1 MKKQIESVTVNS
13 AVSSQT
19 SEDVVAGISKLHD
32 EVKAGLSAQENGS
45 IQVAEALAMICD
57 LLHNGKVPQ
66 TVKYAR
72 EEFDIGRTNAYNYL
86 KVARAFCDRT
96 EEGYRLKEKYEGF
109 SYSQLLAMHDLP
121 VADWG
126 KITAQMSVREIARL
140 KQKEVRKVRKDSKIL
155 ASCDNWEDYTQKE
168 KELLKNL
175 KSFFEK
181 HPNGKISIV
190 AIEAP
195 ELPQREQ
202 KALSEA
208 EEPQESENP
217 LEAVDSQES
226 PSEAVEPQEPP
237 SEAEEPQESPT
248 EIMEPQESPS
258 EAAEPQES
266 SSGVVEPQ
274 EAPSGAVEPQ
284 ESPSEAVEPLNSSPE
299 AVEPQENPS
308 EAAEPQETFSEA
320 EKQSDEEK

>member
-1 MKKQIESVTVNS
+1 MKEGIRMKNQIEKV
-13 AVSSQT
+13 AVSSRT

-96 EEGYRLKEKYEGF
+96 EEGYRLKEEYEGF

-140 KQKEVRKVRKDSKIL
+140 KQKEVRKVRKDTKIL

-195 ELPQREQ
+195 ELPQKKQ
-202 KALSEA
+202 KSLSEA
-208 EEPQESENP
+208 VEPQG
-217 LEAVDSQES
+217 S
-226 PSEAVEPQEPP
+226 PSEAVEPQEAP
-237 SEAEEPQESPT
+237 SEAEEPRESPS
-248 EIMEPQESPS
+248 EVMEPQETPSEAESPSEATEPLNSFPEAAEPQEAPS
-258 EAAEPQES
+258 EAAEPEGPS
-266 SSGVVEPQ
+266 EVKEPQ
-274 EAPSGAVEPQ
+274 EAS
-284 ESPSEAVEPLNSSPE
+284 
-299 AVEPQENPS
+299 S
-308 EAAEPQETFSEA
+308 EAAEQPNA
-320 EKQSDEEK
+320 E

>member
-1 MKKQIESVTVNS
+1 MKNQIEKV
-13 AVSSQT
+13 AVSSRT

-72 EEFDIGRTNAYNYL
+72 DEFDIGRTNAYNYL

-96 EEGYRLKEKYEGF
+96 EEGYRLKEEYEGF

-140 KQKEVRKVRKDSKIL
+140 KQKEVRKVRKDTKIL

-195 ELPQREQ
+195 ELPQKKQ
-202 KALSEA
+202 KSLSEA
-208 EEPQESENP
+208 VEPQG
-217 LEAVDSQES
+217 S
-226 PSEAVEPQEPP
+226 PSEAVEPQEAP
-237 SEAEEPQESPT
+237 SEAEEPRESPS
-248 EIMEPQESPS
+248 EVMEPQETPSEAESPSEATEPLNSFPEAAEPQEAPS
-258 EAAEPQES
+258 EAAEPEGPS
-266 SSGVVEPQ
+266 EVKEPQ
-274 EAPSGAVEPQ
+274 EAS
-284 ESPSEAVEPLNSSPE
+284 
-299 AVEPQENPS
+299 S
-308 EAAEPQETFSEA
+308 EAAEQPNA
-320 EKQSDEEK
+320 E

>member
-1 MKKQIESVTVNS
+1 MKNQIEKV
-13 AVSSQT
+13 AVSSRT

-72 EEFDIGRTNAYNYL
+72 DEFDIGRTNAYNYL

-96 EEGYRLKEKYEGF
+96 EEGYRLKEEYEGF

-140 KQKEVRKVRKDSKIL
+140 KQKEVRKVRKDTKIL

-195 ELPQREQ
+195 ELPQKKQ
-202 KALSEA
+202 KSL
-208 EEPQESENP
+208 
-217 LEAVDSQES
+217 
-226 PSEAVEPQEPP
+226 SEAVEPQESDPP
-237 SEAEEPQESPT
+237 LEAVESQETSSE
-248 EIMEPQESPS
+248 
-258 EAAEPQES
+258 
-266 SSGVVEPQ
+266 VVEP
-274 EAPSGAVEPQ
+274 ENPSGAVEPQ
-284 ESPSEAVEPLNSSPE
+284 EA
-299 AVEPQENPS
+299 PS
-308 EAAEPQETFSEA
+308 EAAEPEGPSEVKEPQEASSEA
-320 EKQSDEEK
+320 AEQPNAE

>member
-1 MKKQIESVTVNS
+1 MAELIMKEGIRMKNQIEKV
-13 AVSSQT
+13 AVSSRT

-72 EEFDIGRTNAYNYL
+72 DEFDIGRTNAYNYL

-96 EEGYRLKEKYEGF
+96 EEGYRLKEEYEGF

-140 KQKEVRKVRKDSKIL
+140 KQKEVRKVRKDTKIL

-195 ELPQREQ
+195 ELPQKKQ
-202 KALSEA
+202 KSLSEA
-208 EEPQESENP
+208 VEPQG
-217 LEAVDSQES
+217 S
-226 PSEAVEPQEPP
+226 PSEAVEPQEAP
-237 SEAEEPQESPT
+237 SEAEEPRESPS
-248 EIMEPQESPS
+248 EVMEPQETPSEAESPS
-258 EAAEPQES
+258 EATEPLNSFPEAAEPQE
-266 SSGVVEPQ
+266 
-274 EAPSGAVEPQ
+274 A
-284 ESPSEAVEPLNSSPE
+284 
-299 AVEPQENPS
+299 PS
-308 EAAEPQETFSEA
+308 EAAESESPSEVKEPQEASSEA
-320 EKQSDEEK
+320 AEQPNVE

>member
-1 MKKQIESVTVNS
+1 MKKPIEGITVNS
-13 AVSSQT
+13 TVSSKT

-72 EEFDIGRTNAYNYL
+72 DEFDIGRTNAYNYL
-86 KVARAFCDRT
+86 KVARTFCDRT
-96 EEGYRLKEKYEGF
+96 EEGYRLKEKYKGF
-109 SYSQLLAMHDLP
+109 SYSQLLTMADLP

-140 KQKEVRKVRKDSKIL
+140 KQKEVRKVRKDTKIL

-208 EEPQESENP
+208 EEPQENEPP
-217 LEAVDSQES
+217 LEAVES
-226 PSEAVEPQEPP
+226 QEPP

-258 EAAEPQES
+258 GAA
-266 SSGVVEPQ
+266 EPQ
-274 EAPSGAVEPQ
+274 EAPSEAAEPEGPSEVKEPQ
-284 ESPSEAVEPLNSSPE
+284 EAS
-299 AVEPQENPS
+299 S
-308 EAAEPQETFSEA
+308 EAAEQPNA
-320 EKQSDEEK
+320 E

>member
-1 MKKQIESVTVNS
+1 MKNQIEKV
-13 AVSSQT
+13 AVSSRT

-96 EEGYRLKEKYEGF
+96 EEGYRLKEEYEGF

-195 ELPQREQ
+195 ELPQKKQ
-202 KALSEA
+202 KSLSEA
-208 EEPQESENP
+208 VEPQG
-217 LEAVDSQES
+217 S
-226 PSEAVEPQEPP
+226 PSEAVEPQEAP
-237 SEAEEPQESPT
+237 SEAEEPRESPS
-248 EIMEPQESPS
+248 EVMEPQETPSEAESPSEATEPLNSFPEAAEPQEAPS
-258 EAAEPQES
+258 EAAEPEGPS
-266 SSGVVEPQ
+266 EVKEPQ
-274 EAPSGAVEPQ
+274 EAS
-284 ESPSEAVEPLNSSPE
+284 
-299 AVEPQENPS
+299 S
-308 EAAEPQETFSEA
+308 EAAEQPNA
-320 EKQSDEEK
+320 E

>member
-72 EEFDIGRTNAYNYL
+72 DEFDIGRTNAYNYL

-96 EEGYRLKEKYEGF
+96 EEGYRLKEEYEGF

-274 EAPSGAVEPQ
+274 EDPLEAVDPQ
-284 ESPSEAVEPLNSSPE
+284 ESPSEAV
-299 AVEPQENPS
+299 
-308 EAAEPQETFSEA
+308 EPQETFSEA

>member
-1 MKKQIESVTVNS
+1 MAELIMKEGIRMKNQIEKV
-13 AVSSQT
+13 AVSSRT

-126 KITAQMSVREIARL
+126 KITAQMSVREVARL

-195 ELPQREQ
+195 ELPQKKQ
-202 KALSEA
+202 KSLSEA
-208 EEPQESENP
+208 VEPQG
-217 LEAVDSQES
+217 S
-226 PSEAVEPQEPP
+226 PSEAVEPQEAP
-237 SEAEEPQESPT
+237 SEAEEPRESPS
-248 EIMEPQESPS
+248 EVMEPQETPSEAESPS
-258 EAAEPQES
+258 EATEPLNSFPEAAEPQE
-266 SSGVVEPQ
+266 
-274 EAPSGAVEPQ
+274 A
-284 ESPSEAVEPLNSSPE
+284 
-299 AVEPQENPS
+299 PS
-308 EAAEPQETFSEA
+308 EAAESESPSEVKEPQEASSEA
-320 EKQSDEEK
+320 AEQPNVE

>member
-140 KQKEVRKVRKDSKIL
+140 KQKEVRKVRKDTKIL

>member
-1 MKKQIESVTVNS
+1 MKNQIEKV
-13 AVSSQT
+13 AVSSRT

-96 EEGYRLKEKYEGF
+96 EEGYRLKEEYEGF

-140 KQKEVRKVRKDSKIL
+140 KQKEVRKVRKDTKIL

-195 ELPQREQ
+195 ELPQKKQ
-202 KALSEA
+202 KSLSEA
-208 EEPQESENP
+208 VEPQG
-217 LEAVDSQES
+217 S
-226 PSEAVEPQEPP
+226 PSEAVEPQEAP
-237 SEAEEPQESPT
+237 SEAEEPRESPS
-248 EIMEPQESPS
+248 EVMEPQETPSEAESPSEATEPLNSFPEAAEPQEAPS
-258 EAAEPQES
+258 EAAEPEGPS
-266 SSGVVEPQ
+266 EVKEPQ
-274 EAPSGAVEPQ
+274 EAS
-284 ESPSEAVEPLNSSPE
+284 
-299 AVEPQENPS
+299 S
-308 EAAEPQETFSEA
+308 EAAEQPNA
-320 EKQSDEEK
+320 E

>member
-1 MKKQIESVTVNS
+1 MKNQIEKV
-13 AVSSQT
+13 AVSSRT

-96 EEGYRLKEKYEGF
+96 EEGYRLKEEYEGF

-140 KQKEVRKVRKDSKIL
+140 KQKEVRKVRKDTKIL

-208 EEPQESENP
+208 EEPQES
-217 LEAVDSQES
+217 
-226 PSEAVEPQEPP
+226 PSEVV
-237 SEAEEPQESPT
+237 
-248 EIMEPQESPS
+248 EPQESPS
-258 EAAEPQES
+258 E
-266 SSGVVEPQ
+266 
-274 EAPSGAVEPQ
+274 AVEPQ
-284 ESPSEAVEPLNSSPE
+284 ESPSEAVEPQESPSETVEPQESPSEAMEPQESPAE
-299 AVEPQENPS
+299 AVEPQESPAEAVEPQEALSEAVEPQEAPS
-308 EAAEPQETFSEA
+308 EAVEYPN
-320 EKQSDEEK
+320 EEK

>member
-72 EEFDIGRTNAYNYL
+72 DEFDIGRTNAYNYL

-248 EIMEPQESPS
+248 EII
-258 EAAEPQES
+258 EPQES

>member
-72 EEFDIGRTNAYNYL
+72 DEFDIGRTNAYNYL

>member
-1 MKKQIESVTVNS
+1 MAELIMKEGIRMKNQIEKV
-13 AVSSQT
+13 AVSSRT

-96 EEGYRLKEKYEGF
+96 EEGYRLKEEYEGF

-140 KQKEVRKVRKDSKIL
+140 KQKEVRKVRKDTKIL

-195 ELPQREQ
+195 ELPQKKQ
-202 KALSEA
+202 KSLSEA
-208 EEPQESENP
+208 VEPQG
-217 LEAVDSQES
+217 S
-226 PSEAVEPQEPP
+226 PSEAVEPQEAP
-237 SEAEEPQESPT
+237 SEAEEPRESPS
-248 EIMEPQESPS
+248 EVMEPQETPSEAESPSEATEPLNSFPEAAEPQEAPS
-258 EAAEPQES
+258 EAAEPEGPS
-266 SSGVVEPQ
+266 EVKEPQ
-274 EAPSGAVEPQ
+274 EAS
-284 ESPSEAVEPLNSSPE
+284 
-299 AVEPQENPS
+299 S
-308 EAAEPQETFSEA
+308 EAAEQPNA
-320 EKQSDEEK
+320 E

>member
-1 MKKQIESVTVNS
+1 MKNQIENV

-19 SEDVVAGISKLHD
+19 SEDVVTGISKLCD

-72 EEFDIGRTNAYNYL
+72 DEFDIGRTNAYNYL
-86 KVARAFCDRT
+86 KVARTFCDRT
-96 EEGYRLKEKYEGF
+96 EEGYRLKEKYKGF
-109 SYSQLLAMHDLP
+109 SYSQLLTMADLP

-140 KQKEVRKVRKDSKIL
+140 KQKEVRKVRKDTKIL

-195 ELPQREQ
+195 ELPQKEQ
-202 KALSEA
+202 KSLSEA
-208 EEPQESENP
+208 EEPQEGESP
-217 LEAVDSQES
+217 LEAVKSQEA
-226 PSEAVEPQEPP
+226 PSEAVEPQEAP

-248 EIMEPQESPS
+248 EIMEPQESPT
-258 EAAEPQES
+258 E
-266 SSGVVEPQ
+266 VM
-274 EAPSGAVEPQ
+274 EPQ
-284 ESPSEAVEPLNSSPE
+284 ESPSGT
-299 AVEPQENPS
+299 VEPQENPS
-308 EAAEPQETFSEA
+308 EAVEPQKALSKVVEPQEAPSETV
-320 EKQSDEEK
+320 EYPNEEK

>member
-1 MKKQIESVTVNS
+1 MKNQIEKV
-13 AVSSQT
+13 AVSSRT

-72 EEFDIGRTNAYNYL
+72 DEFDIGRTNAYNYL

>member
-72 EEFDIGRTNAYNYL
+72 DEFDIGRTNAYNYL

-181 HPNGKISIV
+181 HPNGRISIV

>member
-1 MKKQIESVTVNS
+1 MKKQFENAVVSMQAEGDVIPSV
-13 AVSSQT
+13 
-19 SEDVVAGISKLHD
+19 SELEQQVR
-32 EVKAGLSAQENGS
+32 EGLEAQEKGCLK
-45 IQVAEALAMICD
+45 VAMALAMICD

-96 EEGYRLKEKYEGF
+96 EEGYRLKEEYEGF

-140 KQKEVRKVRKDSKIL
+140 KQKEVRKVRKDTKIL

-195 ELPQREQ
+195 ELPQKKQ
-202 KALSEA
+202 KSLSEA
-208 EEPQESENP
+208 VEPQG
-217 LEAVDSQES
+217 S
-226 PSEAVEPQEPP
+226 PSEAVEPQEAP
-237 SEAEEPQESPT
+237 SEN
-248 EIMEPQESPS
+248 
-258 EAAEPQES
+258 
-266 SSGVVEPQ
+266 VE
-274 EAPSGAVEPQ
+274 
-284 ESPSEAVEPLNSSPE
+284 
-299 AVEPQENPS
+299 
-308 EAAEPQETFSEA
+308 
-320 EKQSDEEK
+320 

>member
-72 EEFDIGRTNAYNYL
+72 DEFDIGRTNAYNYL

-237 SEAEEPQESPT
+237 SEAEEPQESP
-248 EIMEPQESPS
+248 S

-266 SSGVVEPQ
+266 SSGVVELQ

>member
-72 EEFDIGRTNAYNYL
+72 DEFDIGRTNAYNYL

-195 ELPQREQ
+195 ELPQKKQ
-202 KALSEA
+202 KSLSEA
-208 EEPQESENP
+208 VEPQG
-217 LEAVDSQES
+217 S
-226 PSEAVEPQEPP
+226 PSEAVEPQEAP
-237 SEAEEPQESPT
+237 SEAEEPRESPS
-248 EIMEPQESPS
+248 EVMEPQETPSEAESPSEATEPLNSFPEAAEPQEAPS
-258 EAAEPQES
+258 EAAEPEGPS
-266 SSGVVEPQ
+266 EVKEPQ
-274 EAPSGAVEPQ
+274 EAS
-284 ESPSEAVEPLNSSPE
+284 
-299 AVEPQENPS
+299 S
-308 EAAEPQETFSEA
+308 EAAEQPNA
-320 EKQSDEEK
+320 E

>member
-1 MKKQIESVTVNS
+1 MKNQIEKA

-72 EEFDIGRTNAYNYL
+72 DEFDIGRTNAYNYL
-86 KVARAFCDRT
+86 KVARTFCDRT
-96 EEGYRLKEKYEGF
+96 EGGYRLKEKYKGF
-109 SYSQLLAMHDLP
+109 SYSQLLTMADLP

-140 KQKEVRKVRKDSKIL
+140 KQKEVRKVRKDTKIL

-208 EEPQESENP
+208 EEPQENENP
-217 LEAVDSQES
+217 L
-226 PSEAVEPQEPP
+226 
-237 SEAEEPQESPT
+237 EAEEPQESP
-248 EIMEPQESPS
+248 S
-258 EAAEPQES
+258 E
-266 SSGVVEPQ
+266 
-274 EAPSGAVEPQ
+274 AVEPQ
-284 ESPSEAVEPLNSSPE
+284 ESPSEAVEPQEDPSE
-299 AVEPQENPS
+299 AVEPQESPS
-308 EAAEPQETFSEA
+308 EAMEPQEALSEA
-320 EKQSDEEK
+320 VESQEAPSEAVEYPNEEK

>member
-1 MKKQIESVTVNS
+1 MAELIMKEGIRMKNQIEKV
-13 AVSSQT
+13 AVSSRT

-72 EEFDIGRTNAYNYL
+72 DEFDIGRTNAYNYL

-195 ELPQREQ
+195 ELPQKKQ
-202 KALSEA
+202 KSLSEA
-208 EEPQESENP
+208 VEPQG
-217 LEAVDSQES
+217 S
-226 PSEAVEPQEPP
+226 PSEAVEPQEAP
-237 SEAEEPQESPT
+237 SEAEEPRESPS
-248 EIMEPQESPS
+248 EVMEPQETPSEAESPSEATEPLNSFPEAAEPQEAPS
-258 EAAEPQES
+258 EAAEPEGPS
-266 SSGVVEPQ
+266 EVKEPQ
-274 EAPSGAVEPQ
+274 EAS
-284 ESPSEAVEPLNSSPE
+284 
-299 AVEPQENPS
+299 S
-308 EAAEPQETFSEA
+308 EAAEQPNA
-320 EKQSDEEK
+320 E

>member
-96 EEGYRLKEKYEGF
+96 EEGYRLKEEYEGF

-140 KQKEVRKVRKDSKIL
+140 KQKEVRKVRKDTKIL

-208 EEPQESENP
+208 EEPQKSENP

>member
-1 MKKQIESVTVNS
+1 MKKPIEGITVNS
-13 AVSSQT
+13 TVSSKT
-19 SEDVVAGISKLHD
+19 SEDVVTGISKLCD

-72 EEFDIGRTNAYNYL
+72 DEFDIGRTNAYNYL

-96 EEGYRLKEKYEGF
+96 EEGYRLKEEYEGF

-140 KQKEVRKVRKDSKIL
+140 KQKEVRKVRKDTKIL

-175 KSFFEK
+175 KAFFEK

-208 EEPQESENP
+208 EEPQENENP
-217 LEAVDSQES
+217 L
-226 PSEAVEPQEPP
+226 EAVEPQEPP
-237 SEAEEPQESPT
+237 SEAEEPQED
-248 EIMEPQESPS
+248 PS
-258 EAAEPQES
+258 E
-266 SSGVVEPQ
+266 
-274 EAPSGAVEPQ
+274 AVEPQ
-284 ESPSEAVEPLNSSPE
+284 ESPSEAMEPQEALSE
-299 AVEPQENPS
+299 AVESQEAPS
-308 EAAEPQETFSEA
+308 EAVEYPN
-320 EKQSDEEK
+320 EEK

>member
-1 MKKQIESVTVNS
+1 MKNQIEKV
-13 AVSSQT
+13 AVSSRT

-96 EEGYRLKEKYEGF
+96 EEGYRLKEEYEGF

-140 KQKEVRKVRKDSKIL
+140 KQKEVRKVRKDTKIL

-195 ELPQREQ
+195 ELPQKKQ
-202 KALSEA
+202 KSLSEA
-208 EEPQESENP
+208 VEPQG
-217 LEAVDSQES
+217 S
-226 PSEAVEPQEPP
+226 PSEAVEPQEAP
-237 SEAEEPQESPT
+237 SEAEEPRESPS
-248 EIMEPQESPS
+248 EVMEPQETPSEAESPSEATEPLNSFPEAAEPQEAPS
-258 EAAEPQES
+258 EAAEPEGPS
-266 SSGVVEPQ
+266 EVKEPQ
-274 EAPSGAVEPQ
+274 EAS
-284 ESPSEAVEPLNSSPE
+284 
-299 AVEPQENPS
+299 S
-308 EAAEPQETFSEA
+308 EAAEQPNVE
-320 EKQSDEEK
+320 